1 MINLIIALMLFCV
14 FPSFADASPAQS
26 GSSGLINVSSAE
38 TIDAGNICIG
48 VWSCYGENQI
58 FSQKSSLIMPVTITL
73 GIGTFWEVY
82 GAYPNIFFNGDD
94 DISGRGTLDLGT
106 KLRFLG
112 GRSSDLKVAVDLL
125 GQRHVSE
132 SRDIDGATDISAK
145 IVASYNKNDFGVHVS
160 AGYLKAGA
168 IKKTT
173 ILPTAVDTSL
183 NSSYGKTTVSLGDE
197 FVFGAGVEYT
207 PIPRLKLLT
216 EIVAGTDRYYVEDTN
231 PYGTEERN
239 RVNSKIFSAYSVE
252 ASIGAQYFLNPHF
265 TLNSSLGT
273 GLGPNDP
280 EIKFIFGISSCQGV
294 GTYVNPIPSV
304 GRRVSARSKI
314 KEALKPLKI
323 IPISTLLLKASAPQ
337 SAPVSKLEVELE
349 PETEEILIKPYG
361 QIVISPQQ
369 ASSNLTSPV
378 IPVEIPLKSRDE
390 EITLQPLKTED
401 REASAIDY
409 TLDRIRGISPLFG
422 IDVKGSQVTLPPAVA
437 LPERMSVYRKFRFPD
452 VTFDFDQWTLSE
464 GGKKML
470 SEVAEQIRK
479 DKKWLYIKIDGH
491 TDSIGSLSYNM
502 DLSLKRAIAA
512 ASYLISHEG
521 VDPSKVFIKGLGKSV
536 PIAENNTVSGRRKN
550 RRTEILFL
558 VAKEGQ

>member
-1 MINLIIALMLFCV
+1 VINYIVAFILLCLIPV
-14 FPSFADASPAQS
+14 SSYASPGQS

-38 TIDAGNICIG
+38 TVDAGNICIG
-48 VWSCYGENQI
+48 VWSCYGENQL

-82 GAYPNIFFNGDD
+82 GAYPNIFFNGDED
-94 DISGRGTLDLGT
+94 VSGRGTMDLGT

-112 GRSSDLKVAVDLL
+112 DRSSALKIAIDLL

-132 SRDIDGATDISAK
+132 SKDIDGATDLSAK
-145 IVASYNKNDFGVHVS
+145 LVASYNKNDFGIHVS

-168 IKKTT
+168 IKKST
-173 ILPTAVDTSL
+173 L
-183 NSSYGKTTVSLGDE
+183 NPDSDPANPKYGKTSVTLGDE
-197 FVFGAGVEYT
+197 FIFGAGVEYMV
-207 PIPRLKLLT
+207 IPRLKLLS
-216 EIVAGTDRYYVEDTN
+216 EITAGTNRYYVEDI
-231 PYGTEERN
+231 N
-239 RVNSKIFSAYSVE
+239 RVGTAEINRMSPIISHGFSGE
-252 ASIGAQYFLNPHF
+252 ASIGAQYYLNPHL

-294 GTYVNPIPSV
+294 GTYVNTIPSV
-304 GRRVSARSKI
+304 GRRAVAKDKN

-323 IPISTLLLKASAPQ
+323 IPISSLLLKASAPQ
-337 SAPVSKLEVELE
+337 TAPVSKLEVELE
-349 PETEEILIKPYG
+349 AGNEEILIKPYG
-361 QIVISPQQ
+361 QIVIAPQQ

-378 IPVEIPLKSRDE
+378 IPVEIPLKARDE
-390 EITLQPLKTED
+390 EISLKPFKTED

-409 TLDRIRGISPLFG
+409 TLDRMRGISPLYG
-422 IDVKGSQVTLPPAVA
+422 VDVKGAQVTLPAAAA
-437 LPERMSVYRKFRFPD
+437 LPERMAVYRKFRFPD
-452 VTFDFDQWTLSE
+452 VSFDFDQWTLSSS
-464 GGKKML
+464 GKKML

-479 DKKWLYIKIDGH
+479 DKKWLYIKVDGH

-521 VDPSKVFIKGLGKSV
+521 INPAKVFIKGFGKSM
-536 PIAENNTVSGRRKN
+536 PITENNTAVGRSKN

-558 VAKEGQ
+558 VSKDAR